1 MMNMVQNENVLN
13 HKNVD
18 IEIMTWHMYADHG
31 SKIQQN

>member
-1 MMNMVQNENVLN
+1 MNIVKNEYVLN

-18 IEIMTWHMYADHG
+18 IEIMTWHMYTDHG